1 MARLE
6 YAGLLKLPCRIGMI
20 DCHNCADRT
29 GKPGFR
35 LQRLGRRHDI
45 GIVGGV
51 GHRVAGTALMGH
63 DSKRKWGMRSDQQL
77 DLGDRCVPLRTTLG
91 QHQAIGTRHR
101 DEVDTSHVKQ
111 FGQPA
116 VQIDISLVQ
125 TPIRASQRNCQ
136 FSVLTPPHTPCP
148 QPVRF
153 ARFYLSLEQF
163 IDEAEP
169 SYNGANVQNDRC
181 MKSEHW
187 DSKNDA
193 RPRNLTQP
201 C

>member
-1 MARLE
+1 VVRLE
-6 YAGLLKLPCRIGMI
+6 NAGLLKLPCRIGKI
-20 DCHNCADRT
+20 NRHNCADRT
-29 GKPGFR
+29 GKTGFR
-35 LQRLGRRHDI
+35 LERLGRRYDI

-51 GHRVAGTALMGH
+51 GHGVAGTTLMSH
-63 DSKRKWGMRSDQQL
+63 DSERTRGMCTDQQL
-77 DLGDRCVPLRTTLG
+77 DLGDRRVPLRTTLR
-91 QHQAIGTRHR
+91 QHQAIGTGHR
-101 DEVDTSHVKQ
+101 YEIDTLDFKQ

-116 VQIDISLVQ
+116 VQIDFSLVQ
-125 TPIRASQRNCQ
+125 APIRAGQCDSQ
-136 FSVLTPPHTPCP
+136 FSVLTPPHTPYP

-153 ARFYLSLEQF
+153 ARGCSTLEQF

-169 SYNGANVQNDRC
+169 SYNGTNAQNDSC

-193 RPRNLTQP
+193 GPRNLTQP